1 MNINNPQPTA
11 SSHAGIPTPR
21 PNKPQPKYACVLGD
35 LLLPMPR
42 AELSALTILEQAG
55 YGPDSVLVRDHGG
68 PDDVTFSHE
77 QIVDLR
83 EGNVFSVAA
92 RCDHKPNSQ
101 CLQPAKLAY
110 AISDSWE
117 LTLNSNQTRESL
129 IRLFGLS
136 AEVEILL
143 DYESP
148 HDVVIGH
155 GAPVIFNEGAVLLV
169 RNLGIKVKVNNQEVR
184 LVKRRVTGRE
194 IKEAAVAHGVA
205 IQVSF
210 VIYRYLKDGSLTP
223 AIGDDEVV
231 TVKDCD
237 SFNCIDQD
245 DVS

>member
-1 MNINNPQPTA
+1 MNTNNNQSTTGI
-11 SSHAGIPTPR
+11 HAGGAATQT
-21 PNKPQPKYACVLGD
+21 NKPQPKYACVVGD
-35 LLLPMPR
+35 MLFPMPR
-42 AELSALTILEQAG
+42 AKLSALTILEQAG
-55 YGPDSVLVRDHGG
+55 YGADFVLVRDHGG
-68 PDDVTFSHE
+68 PDDVTFSDE

-117 LTLNSNQTRESL
+117 LTLNPNQTRESL

-136 AEVEILL
+136 AEVEILR

-148 HDVVIGH
+148 QDEIIGH
-155 GAPVIFNEGAVLLV
+155 GAPVTFNQGAVLLV
-169 RNLGIKVKVNNQEVR
+169 RNLGIKVKVNNHDVH

-194 IKEAAVAHGVA
+194 IKEAAVAQGVA
-205 IQVSF
+205 IQVGF
-210 VIYRYLKDGSLTP
+210 VLYRYLLDGSLTP